1 MVPQIWVFIF
11 LIFIL
16 KIGSANVSRNRPTNV
31 DPQTLLKIG
40 STIVTG
46 NSPIN
51 VDPQTLLKI
60 GSTKRYS
67 KLVPQALLET
77 DPQMFLRINSTSVS
91 QN

>member
-1 MVPQIWVFIF
+1 MF
-11 LIFIL
+11 LEI
-16 KIGSANVSRNRPTNV
+16 